1 MLQTDR
7 LCSPAPVLISVS
19 LSSCGNRR
27 SCEVPVT
34 ERVFGE
40 YPCQEQ
46 TRYLEVSYSCAKPS
60 PPPPPPPAPIKPECM
75 YTHARTH
82 THTHTHTTFVT
93 SLFRNTLTVVV
104 FPPEIL
110 LSVDESL
117 NAFSWSEIRF
127 LSPGGAT
134 FSFVAPQN
142 KIKLQLS
149 VISNQRLK
157 LFCSCYHALILL
169 IYFV

>member
-1 MLQTDR
+1 MR
-7 LCSPAPVLISVS
+7 SRS
-19 LSSCGNRR
+19 LSECLVNTRVR
-27 SCEVPVT
+27 SRPGTWRCPT
-34 ERVFGE
+34 
-40 YPCQEQ
+40 
-46 TRYLEVSYSCAKPS
+46 AAPS
-60 PPPPPPPAPIKPECM
+60 RLLLLLLHQLPSNLSVCTH
-75 YTHARTH
+75 THAHTH